1 MSTPQAHLLLVDDD
15 RLILSTLA
23 NGLRHAGYQ
32 VSTAESALD
41 AQDFLSA
48 GHGLP
53 DLVILD
59 VQMPQTDGLAL
70 AQRLR
75 AFEHL
80 PFVMLSAYSDAA
92 SVASATQ
99 AGALAYMVKPI
110 DVPQMVPTIEAALMR
125 AKDLHRL
132 HTTSEQLKNALAVE
146 RVVSVAVGITMV
158 QYRLSREAAFDML
171 RSAARRQRSKLSD
184 VAQTVLQAHE
194 ALGGG

>member
-1 MSTPQAHLLLVDDD
+1 LLLVDDD

-110 DVPQMVPTIEAALMR
+110 DVPQMVPTIEAALLR

-132 HTTSEQLKNALAVE
+132 HAASEQLKNALAVE

-171 RSAARRQRSKLSD
+171 RSAARRQRGKLSD

-194 ALGGG
+194 ALGGA